1 METMVRTNDGFEIA
15 EVDLQL
21 RGPGDL
27 SGTQQS
33 GVLQLK
39 IADLMR
45 DQQMMAAA
53 RNIANEWLAEDP
65 EMRSSDSEI
74 ILRELANQRMKKKD
88 WSGIS

>member
-1 METMVRTNDGFEIA
+1 
-15 EVDLQL
+15 
-21 RGPGDL
+21 
-27 SGTQQS
+27 
-33 GVLQLK
+33 
-39 IADLMR
+39 MR